1 MPLNPDIIPLFPG
14 LIVGVALCIVVV
26 AKGWWRA

>member
-1 MPLNPDIIPLFPG
+1 MLAPDTIPLFPG
-14 LIVGVALCIVVV
+14 LIVGVALSIIVV